1 MNDIQHISKFI
12 KDIKFTMLTT
22 KNVKNGTL
30 CSRPMTLQEFEFDG
44 ALWFFANRNSELVH
58 QIEVNSQVNLTFS
71 NLKNMSFLS
80 ASGEA
85 HIVQNKAKEEELWS
99 PFYKAWFP
107 EGLQDPNLCLIKV
120 DIHSAD
126 YWDSP
131 GSSLVRF
138 AGFAKAIFTGEKNN
152 TTIGKHGHI
161 NLN

>member
-1 MNDIQHISKFI
+1 MNDAQHISKLI

-22 KNVKNGTL
+22 INVKNGTL
-30 CSRPMTLQEFEFDG
+30 SSRPMTLQEFEFDG
-44 ALWFFANRNSELVH
+44 ALWFFASRNSELIH
-58 QIEVNSQVNLTFS
+58 QIQANPQVNLTFT

-85 HIVQNKAKEEELWS
+85 QVVQNKTKEEELWS
-99 PFYKAWFP
+99 PVYKSWFP
-107 EGLQDPNLCLIKV
+107 EGLSDPNLCLVKV

-138 AGFAKAIFTGEKNN
+138 AGLVKSLFTGEQNN
-152 TTIGKHGHI
+152 KTIGKHGHI
-161 NLN
+161 D